1 MHSNRL
7 VVAVWLV
14 IVALGPSQTVIGQS
28 LRDKIGN
35 IFSEVLEIELA
46 GPGEHG
52 THLRADNVALSEA
65 TINSFASFIAANIAS
80 FPLGSTEAGL
90 TFDFSTGQ
98 PVSTTTSMGPIFS
111 ERAQTL
117 GKGRF
122 SLGLNLS
129 VLNFS
134 KLRGLKTEDIRFTFT
149 HQDVGAPG
157 LGDSDN
163 EFDTIDL
170 FMNLDLNAT
179 IVSFNLTAG
188 ITNHFDISIAVPF
201 VNVSVNAD
209 PIARINSFTFVSNDT
224 ANHSFP
230 GGTPSDPILS
240 LRPTSLNDDDAGIGD
255 IALRAKY
262 SFLRGKT
269 LGLAGLL
276 EYRAA
281 TGDEENFLGTGH
293 SSFRAMLIAS
303 AIIGNFGPHLNL
315 TYDRRNNDLDPD
327 EIELFVGYDQK
338 LATWLTLS
346 VDFLGEFEIGDEI
359 EALRFGK
366 SVTLERPAGNAVRE
380 VILTNIPSFSH
391 DHNLNASLGL
401 KFNPKPE
408 FILIGNIIVP
418 LNAGGLRSDFIAT
431 VGFQLGF

>member
-1 MHSNRL
+1 MYLNRL
-7 VVAVWLV
+7 VVGVWLV
-14 IVALGPSQTVIGQS
+14 IAALTPPQTVIGQS

-35 IFSEVLEIELA
+35 IFSEVLDIELA

-52 THLRADNVALSEA
+52 THFRADNVALSKV
-65 TINSFASFIAANIAS
+65 TINSFSSFIAANIAS

-98 PVSTTTSMGPIFS
+98 PVSTATSTGPIFS

-129 VLNFS
+129 FLNLS
-134 KLRGLKTEDIRFTFT
+134 KLRGLNTEDIRFTFT

-170 FMNLDLNAT
+170 FMDLDLNAT
-179 IVSFNLTAG
+179 IVALYLTAG
-188 ITNHFDISIAVPF
+188 ITNNFDISIAVPF
-201 VNVSVNAD
+201 VNVSVKAN
-209 PIARINSFTFVSNDT
+209 PIAQMNSFTFVSNDT
-224 ANHSFP
+224 ANHRF
-230 GGTPSDPILS
+230 GGTPSEPILS
-240 LRPTSLNDDDAGIGD
+240 QRPTPLNDDDAGIGD

-269 LGLAGLL
+269 VDLAGLL

-281 TGDEENFLGTGH
+281 TGDEENFLGTG
-293 SSFRAMLIAS
+293 SSTFRVTLIAS
-303 AIIGNFGPHLNL
+303 TIIGNFGPHLNL
-315 TYDRRNNDLDPD
+315 AYDRRNSNLDPD
-327 EIELFVGYDQK
+327 DIALFVGYDQK
-338 LATWLTLS
+338 LATGLTLA
-346 VDFLGEFEIGDEI
+346 VDFLGEFEIGDAI
-359 EALRFGK
+359 EELRFEK
-366 SVTLERPAGNAVRE
+366 SATLERPVGNAVRK
-380 VILTNIPSFSH
+380 VMLTNIPNFAH

-408 FILIGNIIVP
+408 FIFIGNVIVP
-418 LNAGGLRSDFIAT
+418 LNDGGLRSDVIAT

>member
-1 MHSNRL
+1 MYSNRL
-7 VVAVWLV
+7 VVGVWLL
-14 IVALGPSQTVIGQS
+14 IITLAPSQTVMGQS

-35 IFSEVLEIELA
+35 IFSEVLDIELA
-46 GPGEHG
+46 GPGAHG
-52 THLRADNVALSEA
+52 THFRADNVASSEA
-65 TINSFASFIAANIAS
+65 TINSFSSFISANIAT

-98 PVSTTTSMGPIFS
+98 PVSTTTSTGPIFS

-129 VLNFS
+129 FLNLS
-134 KLRGLKTEDIRFTFT
+134 KLRGLDTEDIRFTFT

-170 FMNLDLNAT
+170 FMDLDLNAT
-179 IVSFNLTAG
+179 IVALYLTAG
-188 ITNHFDISIAVPF
+188 ITNNFDISIAVPF
-201 VNVSVNAD
+201 VNVSVKAN
-209 PIARINSFTFVSNDT
+209 PIAQVSSFTFVSNDT
-224 ANHSFP
+224 ANHRF
-230 GGTPSDPILS
+230 GGTPSEPILS
-240 LRPTSLNDDDAGIGD
+240 LRPTPLNDDDAGIGD

-269 LGLAGLL
+269 FDLAGLL

-281 TGDEENFLGTGH
+281 TGDEENFLGAG
-293 SSFRAMLIAS
+293 SSTFRAMLIAS
-303 AIIGNFGPHLNL
+303 TIIGNFGPHLNL
-315 TYDRRNNDLDPD
+315 AYDRRNSDLDPD
-327 EIELFVGYDQK
+327 DIAFFVGYDQK
-338 LATWLTLS
+338 LATGLTLA
-346 VDFLGEFEIGDEI
+346 VDFLGEFEIGDAI
-359 EALRFGK
+359 EALRFEK
-366 SVTLERPAGNAVRE
+366 SATLERPVGNAVRE
-380 VILTNIPSFSH
+380 VMLTNIPNFSH

-408 FILIGNIIVP
+408 FILIGNVIVP
-418 LNAGGLRSDFIAT
+418 LNDGGLRSDFIAT

>member
-1 MHSNRL
+1 L
-7 VVAVWLV
+7 VVVVWL
-14 IVALGPSQTVIGQS
+14 IVALAPSQTVVGQS

-35 IFSEVLEIELA
+35 IFGEVLEIELA

-52 THLRADNVALSEA
+52 THFKADNVALSEA

-188 ITNHFDISIAVPF
+188 ITNNFDISIAVPF

-230 GGTPSDPILS
+230 GGTPSEPILS
-240 LRPTSLNDDDAGIGD
+240 LRPTPLNDDDAGIGD

-262 SFLRGKT
+262 NFLRGKT
-269 LGLAGLL
+269 LDLAGLL

-281 TGDEENFLGTGH
+281 TGDEENFLGTGN

-303 AIIGNFGPHLNL
+303 TIIGNFGPHLNL
-315 TYDRRNNDLDPD
+315 AYDRRNSDLDPD

-346 VDFLGEFEIGDEI
+346 VDFLGEFEIGDGI
-359 EALRFGK
+359 EDLRFGK
-366 SVTLERPAGNAVRE
+366 SVTLERPVGNAVRE
-380 VILTNIPSFSH
+380 VMLTNIPSFSH

-418 LNAGGLRSDFIAT
+418 LNDGGLRSDFIAT